1 MENQPPVKDFGKLP
15 LIEET
20 EPKTLSKDQYKQA
33 QAAALAAA
41 AAAVEMRS
49 IIFKMKLERSKA
61 KGEASTSAT
70 KSDEAAVGTQP
81 KVPFP
86 WPA

>member
-15 LIEET
+15 LIEEP

-49 IIFKMKLERSKA
+49 IIFKMKLER
-61 KGEASTSAT
+61 ECI
-70 KSDEAAVGTQP
+70 
-81 KVPFP
+81 
-86 WPA
+86 

>member
-15 LIEET
+15 LIEEP

-33 QAAALAAA
+33 Q
-41 AAAVEMRS
+41 
-49 IIFKMKLERSKA
+49 SKA

-70 KSDEAAVGTQP
+70 QSDEAAAGTQP